1 MNIGQMIKKYF
12 DEHIQDAKDSGGSV
26 AQGILTGIADIFSDI
41 ASWIVN
47 NIFKPFIDGFKSAFG
62 IHSPSKEMQPLGANI
77 WNGVLEGIKNLV
89 SLDKLKSWWQENVVA
104 KVKNAWKTVVSV
116 TAEIGGTIKDS
127 FKDLKNKWDSIKN
140 KTNKATAD
148 GTQSKNFKNMK
159 DKWDAFKN
167 KTKKATADGTQSKNF
182 KNMKDKFD
190 SVKNKTVEITA
201 KLKDAITG
209 ALNTMI
215 GKINDLIAKLRKI
228 SIAGYKPFKDIKDIP
243 KLARGGIV
251 NNPGRGVQATIGE
264 AGREAVLPLDK
275 NTGWMD
281 MLAERLAQR
290 VNGSGQMVQTI
301 ITLDGETIAKK
312 VVEVN
317 NRKRVRLNGGLV

>member
-1 MNIGQMIKKYF
+1 
-12 DEHIQDAKDSGGSV
+12 
-26 AQGILTGIADIFSDI
+26 
-41 ASWIVN
+41 
-47 NIFKPFIDGFKSAFG
+47 
-62 IHSPSKEMQPLGANI
+62 
-77 WNGVLEGIKNLV
+77 
-89 SLDKLKSWWQENVVA
+89 
-104 KVKNAWKTVVSV
+104 
-116 TAEIGGTIKDS
+116 
-127 FKDLKNKWDSIKN
+127 
-140 KTNKATAD
+140 
-148 GTQSKNFKNMK
+148 MK

>member
-1 MNIGQMIKKYF
+1 MKPIGRY
-12 DEHIQDAKDSGGSV
+12 
-26 AQGILTGIADIFSDI
+26 
-41 ASWIVN
+41 
-47 NIFKPFIDGFKSAFG
+47 
-62 IHSPSKEMQPLGANI
+62 I
-77 WNGVLEGIKNLV
+77 WEGLLEGIRENL
-89 SLDKLKSWWQENVVA
+89 SLDKLRSWWKENVVA
-104 KVKNAWKTVVSV
+104 KVQNAWKTVVSV
-116 TAEIGGTIKDS
+116 TAEIGGKIKDS
-127 FKDLKNKWDSIKN
+127 FSKLKNKWDSIKN
-140 KTNKATAD
+140 KTNTATGKGSIKD
-148 GTQSKNFKNMK
+148 SFKKLKN
-159 DKWDAFKN
+159 KWDAFKN
-167 KTKKATADGTQSKNF
+167 KSKRATATGKQKKSF
-182 KNMKDKFD
+182 KDMKKKFD
-190 SVKNKTVEITA
+190 NVKSKTVEITA

-209 ALNTMI
+209 ALNSMI
-215 GKINDLIAKLRKI
+215 GKINGLIAKLRKI
-228 SIAGYKPFKDIKDIP
+228 SIAGYKPFKDIRNIP

-312 VVEVN
+312 VFEVN